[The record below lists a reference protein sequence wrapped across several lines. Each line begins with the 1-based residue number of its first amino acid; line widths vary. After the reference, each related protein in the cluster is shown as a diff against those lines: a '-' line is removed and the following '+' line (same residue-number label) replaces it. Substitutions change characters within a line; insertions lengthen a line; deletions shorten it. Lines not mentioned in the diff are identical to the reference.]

1 MRPLLVAFALAAA
14 VVSQPRFVRAA
25 DDEPLVELRGEIV
38 DADSGK
44 PLAARLYIQS
54 ADGTWHTAQSA
65 DDAGSAVPY
74 RKERG
79 ASVEVHTSLSAHSF
93 RAKLPP
99 GKYTLTAERGKEYL
113 TATAEVE
120 LTEVQLT
127 DKPANVT
134 LKLQRWSDV
143 AALGWYSG
151 ETHVH
156 RGLDEL
162 PTLLLAED
170 LNVALPLTYWVTR
183 SGVPASRGDKSALEA
198 GAELIRV
205 DDTHVVY
212 PLNTEYEI
220 FTVDGKQH
228 TLGAIFA
235 LNHKRPLA
243 MGVPPVAPVART
255 VHEQGGLLE
264 LDKHNWPW
272 SMMLVPVMQV
282 DLYELANNH
291 MWRTDFHF
299 RRFGEAPA
307 EYMHVEQDADGLT
320 ENGWLDFTLAN
331 YYTLLD
337 CGFRLMPTAGTA
349 SGVHPVP
356 LGFGRVYVQLPDGFS
371 YDAWMQGLAAG
382 RSFVT
387 TGPMLTATVN
397 GEMPGHTFEQ
407 QSTEPVRYHISGTA
421 RSATPLVRL
430 EIVSEGQV
438 IRSVEPANKPMQQG
452 GYESPIDVE
461 LPIESSTWLAVRC
474 YESSKRGRSS
484 FSRPADDGV
493 SDDAANERVGVS
505 DRLRLNEHVGVSDRL
520 RFAHTAPFFIKVP
533 DRPLRPRR
541 EETDY
546 LIGLIERQIARNR
559 GILGGEAL
567 EEYHQALRRYREIAE
582 TAK

>member
-14 VVSQPRFVRAA
+14 VVSQPRVARA
-25 DDEPLVELRGEIV
+25 DEPLVELRGEIV
-38 DADSGK
+38 DADTGK
-44 PLAARLYIQS
+44 PLPARLYIQS
-54 ADGTWHTAQSA
+54 AEGSWHTARSA
-65 DDAGSAVPY
+65 DDAGSAIAY

-79 ASVEVHTSLSAHSF
+79 TSVEVHTSLSAHAF
-93 RAKLPP
+93 RAELPP

-120 LTEVQLT
+120 LT
-127 DKPANVT
+127 DKPAKVT
-134 LKLQRWSDV
+134 LKLERWSDM
-143 AALGWYSG
+143 ASLNWYSG

-183 SGVPASRGDKSALEA
+183 SGVPASRGDKSAIET

-205 DDTHVVY
+205 DDTHVIY

-243 MGVPPVAPVART
+243 ESVPPVGPVART

-291 MWRTDFHF
+291 MWRTNFHF
-299 RRFGEAPA
+299 RGFGEAPP

-331 YYTLLD
+331 YYCLLD

-371 YDAWMQGLAAG
+371 YDAWIEGLAAG

-387 TGPMLTATVN
+387 TGPMLTVTVN
-397 GEMPGHTFEQ
+397 GQPSGHTFDQ
-407 QSTEPVRYHISGTA
+407 RSADPVRYHITGTA
-421 RSATPLVRL
+421 RSAHRLVRL
-430 EIVSEGQV
+430 EIISEGQV
-438 IRSVEPANKPMQQG
+438 IRSLDPANKPLDGG

-461 LPIESSTWLAVRC
+461 LPIDHSTWLAVRC
-474 YESSKRGRSS
+474 YERVAAR
-484 FSRPADDGV
+484 DDV
-493 SDDAANERVGVS
+493 ANER
-505 DRLRLNEHVGVSDRL
+505 VGVSDRL
-520 RFAHTAPFFIKVP
+520 RFAHTAPFFIEVP
-533 DRPLRPRR
+533 DRPLRPQRD
-541 EETDY
+541 ETDY
-546 LIGLIERQIARNR
+546 LIGLMERQITRNR
-559 GILGGEAL
+559 DVLSDEAL
-567 EEYHQALRRYREIAE
+567 EEYEEALRRYREIAE